1 MKAGIIGGAGYTG
14 RELIK
19 ILLKHR
25 EVEKIYVYG
34 RRHGVPLSNEILELK
49 GLFDDKVLPIE
60 ADKIIE
66 QVDVLFMALPHKISM
81 EFAPL
86 FQDKVLLIDLSADYR
101 LNNKEIYQKY
111 YGVIHK
117 DAKML
122 GKYAYGL
129 PELNREKIKQ
139 AKNIANP
146 GCYPT
151 SVILGAL
158 PLIEKSLVDGDII
171 ADSKSGHSGAG
182 KKLSDSLHASNVS
195 DNIQPY
201 KILKHQHIGEME
213 QLFAEINQ
221 GKTIKLTFTPYV
233 MPFDRG
239 ILSAIYINLN
249 KSLTQAEVD
258 SIYKERYQNEPF
270 IRLLN
275 EGLPNVKNVSYS
287 NFCDIACSVN
297 TELNRVTI
305 ISCIDNL
312 IKGASGQAVQNMNI
326 VLGFDEKEGLYA

>member
-25 EVEKIYVYG
+25 EIEKIYVYG
-34 RRHGVPLSNEILELK
+34 RRDGAPLSDEISEIK
-49 GLFDDKVLPIE
+49 GLFDDVVLPIE
-60 ADKIIE
+60 PDKIIA
-66 QVDVLFMALPHKISM
+66 QVDILFMALPHKISM
-81 EFAPL
+81 EYAPL

-101 LNNKEIYQKY
+101 LDNASIYQKY
-111 YGVIHK
+111 YEVEHK
-117 DAKML
+117 DSSML

-129 PELNREKIKQ
+129 PELNREEIKQ

-158 PLIEKSLVDGDII
+158 PLIEKSLVKGDII

-182 KKLSDSLHASNVS
+182 KKLSDVLHASNVS

-213 QLFAEINQ
+213 QLFAKINH
-221 GKTIKLTFTPYV
+221 GKIIKLTFTPYV

-258 SIYKERYQNEPF
+258 DIYKERYKNEPF
-270 IRLLN
+270 IRLFRDA
-275 EGLPNVKNVSYS
+275 LPNVKNVSYS
-287 NFCDIACSVN
+287 NFCDISCSVN
-297 TELNRVTI
+297 PELNRITI

-326 VLGFDEKEGLYA
+326 AMGFDEKEGLYA

>member
-19 ILLKHR
+19 ILLKHQ
-25 EVEKIYVYG
+25 EIEKIYVYG
-34 RRHGVPLSNEILELK
+34 RRDGAPLSDEISEIK
-49 GLFDDKVLPIE
+49 GLFDDVVLPIE
-60 ADKIIE
+60 PDKIIE

-81 EFAPL
+81 EYAPL

-101 LNNKEIYQKY
+101 LDNADIYQKY
-111 YGVIHK
+111 YEVEHK
-117 DAKML
+117 DISML
-122 GKYAYGL
+122 GKYTYGL
-129 PELNREKIKQ
+129 PELNREDIKQ

-158 PLIEKSLVDGDII
+158 PLIEKSLVEGDII
-171 ADSKSGHSGAG
+171 ADSKSGHSGGG
-182 KKLSDSLHASNVS
+182 KKLSDVLHASNVS

-213 QLFAEINQ
+213 QLFAKINH

-239 ILSAIYINLN
+239 ILSTIYINLN
-249 KSLTQAEVD
+249 KSITQAEVD
-258 SIYKERYQNEPF
+258 NIYKERYKNEPF
-270 IRLLN
+270 IRLFN
-275 EGLPNVKNVSYS
+275 DALPNVKNVSYS
-287 NFCDIACSVN
+287 NFCDISCSVN
-297 TELNRVTI
+297 SELNRVTI

-326 VLGFDEKEGLYA
+326 AMGFDEKEGLYA